1 MSRKSKIDTK
11 KHKIFEYKNKLS
23 HISRIEHVCISGDG
37 GGGVVFYCKW
47 GQIDREV
54 AEQLLLLLL
63 QIHYLMTH
71 LRGIVNNS
79 IQFNAIAFQIQ
90 LAFTIVRLETF
101 LVNKIRLTG

>member
-1 MSRKSKIDTK
+1 M
-11 KHKIFEYKNKLS
+11 
-23 HISRIEHVCISGDG
+23 
-37 GGGVVFYCKW
+37 
-47 GQIDREV
+47 
-54 AEQLLLLLL
+54 LLLL

-79 IQFNAIAFQIQ
+79 IQFNAIAITFQIQ